1 MNCESNCGL
10 LRMSV
15 LICWNCGSLR
25 ICSRVE
31 PTERLGAV
39 TVGAADA
46 SAVVPALAAAAS
58 GVAVLNRVS

>member
-1 MNCESNCGL
+1 
-10 LRMSV
+10 MSV